1 MAKIIDVEIEEAK
14 TPEVENE
21 TPAKEI
27 EDKKTVGSWLKECPI
42 GKGPKAKKVRRI
54 VTGVVAGCAIAG
66 AAAWAYFSHGAG
78 GDVPELTDGL
88 GDPGLLPDGAS
99 DLADVSETLVE

>member
-1 MAKIIDVEIEEAK
+1 MAEKIIDVEVEEETKVKNEIPA
-14 TPEVENE
+14 EEIVE
-21 TPAKEI
+21 
-27 EDKKTVGSWLKECPI
+27 KKTVGSWLKECPI

-66 AAAWAYFSHGAG
+66 AAAWAYFSHGAAV
-78 GDVPELTDGL
+78 DVPEITDEL

-99 DLADVSETLVE
+99 DLTDVAETLVE